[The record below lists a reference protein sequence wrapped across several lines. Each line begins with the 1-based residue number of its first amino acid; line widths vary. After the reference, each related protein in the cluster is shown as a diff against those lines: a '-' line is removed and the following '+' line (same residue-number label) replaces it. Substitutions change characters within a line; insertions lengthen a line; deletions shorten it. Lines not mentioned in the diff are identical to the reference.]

1 MMFLLEN
8 NIALEIYARR
18 TLRIEN
24 LEICPLLESI
34 LFTADWEMG
43 MPSLA
48 Q

>member
-24 LEICPLLESI
+24 LEIWPLLETNFVHCR
-34 LFTADWEMG
+34 LGNGDA
-43 MPSLA
+43 
-48 Q
+48 